1 MFVHMAM
8 KAREQGPLG
17 AGVTG
22 VCEKQNVGS
31 LKEQQYVPF

>member
-1 MFVHMAM
+1 MSTYMFVHMAM

-22 VCEKQNVGS
+22 VCEKQNVGPRIE
-31 LKEQQYVPF
+31 L